1 MENMNY
7 REFNFNVPSFVGY
20 VSGTKIF
27 NTYNQQVG
35 VTNEEYNKAV
45 NLAKEYK
52 KVLEDKGI
60 IEKPKTPEELLKE
73 SISQQNEVLLQMTQ
87 TIKELNEKVSTLEK
101 KNEQTNDNDRGK
113 QIFIARKDK

>member
-7 REFNFNVPSFVGY
+7 REFNFNTPSFVGY
-20 VSGTKIF
+20 ISGTKIY

-73 SISQQNEVLLQMTQ
+73 SLAQQNEVLMQMTQ
-87 TIKELNEKVSTLEK
+87 TIKQLNEKVQNLEQ
-101 KNEQTNDNDRGK
+101 KNEQTNDNEHSE
-113 QIFIARKDK
+113 QVSSARKVK

>member
-52 KVLEDKGI
+52 KVLEDRGI
-60 IEKPKTPEELLKE
+60 IEKPKTTEEILRE
-73 SISQQNEVLLQMTQ
+73 SLTQQNEVLLQMTQ

-101 KNEQTNDNDRGK
+101 INEQTNDDESGK
-113 QIFIARKDK
+113 QISTTRKSK

>member
-7 REFNFNVPSFVGY
+7 REFNFNMPSFVGY
-20 VSGTKIF
+20 VSGTKIY

-60 IEKPKTPEELLKE
+60 IEKQKTPEELLKE
-73 SISQQNEVLLQMTQ
+73 SLAQQNEVLLQMTQ
-87 TIKELNEKVSTLEK
+87 TIKQLNEKVQSLEK
-101 KNEQTNDNDRGK
+101 KNEQTNGNEFSE
-113 QIFIARKDK
+113 QVSSTRKTK

>member
-7 REFNFNVPSFVGY
+7 REFNFNTPSFMGY
-20 VSGTKIF
+20 VSGTKIY
-27 NTYNQQVG
+27 NTYNQQIG

-60 IEKPKTPEELLKE
+60 IEKPKTPEEILKE
-73 SISQQNEVLLQMTQ
+73 SLAQQNEMLMQMTQ
-87 TIKELNEKVSTLEK
+87 TIKSLTEKVSNLEK
-101 KNEQTNDNDRGK
+101 SNEQTDDNEFSKQVFTPRKGK
-113 QIFIARKDK
+113 

>member
-7 REFNFNVPSFVGY
+7 RELNFNMPSFVGY
-20 VSGTKIF
+20 ISGTKIF

-60 IEKPKTPEELLKE
+60 IEKPKTPEEILKE
-73 SISQQNEVLLQMTQ
+73 SIAQQNEMLLQMTQ
-87 TIKELNEKVSTLEK
+87 TIKALSDKVSTLEK
-101 KNEQTNDNDRGK
+101 TNEQTDDYEPSK
-113 QIFIARKDK
+113 QISTSRKGK